1 MTSPTKWTVT
11 ITGFFGLWLLSAPF
25 ILEAPVVDRGN
36 DVLVGIEILVVAGY
50 NYSRERKRVILSRR
64 AAAVNGLLGGWLLVA
79 PFVFEVSGLLLW
91 NDIIVGI
98 GVVSLA
104 MYNVYAAPRIQGT
117 KAQVYPEEM

>member
-1 MTSPTKWTVT
+1 MSSPTKWTVT
-11 ITGFFGLWLLSAPF
+11 ITGFFGVWLLSAPF
-25 ILEAPVVDRGN
+25 ILGVPVVDRWN
-36 DVLVGIEILVVAGY
+36 DVLVGIGILVAAGY
-50 NYSRERKRVILSRR
+50 NYSREQVILSRR

-79 PFVFEVSGLLLW
+79 PFVIEVSGLLWW

-104 MYNVYAAPRIQGT
+104 MYNIYAAPRIRGT